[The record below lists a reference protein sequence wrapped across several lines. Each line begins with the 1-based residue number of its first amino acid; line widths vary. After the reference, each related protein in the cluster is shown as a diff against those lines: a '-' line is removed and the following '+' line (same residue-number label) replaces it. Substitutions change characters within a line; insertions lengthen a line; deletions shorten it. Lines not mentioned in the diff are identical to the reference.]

1 VPEHCPSFVTVA
13 SGQEVHCTK
22 PAGHVPDPDVHRGQ
36 LQVTLPD
43 GHEQT
48 GFLVWSSWP
57 FRWEDLNPP
66 HIPGIAS

>member
-1 VPEHCPSFVTVA
+1 MPEHCPSFVTVA

-22 PAGHVPDPDVHRGQ
+22 PVGHVPDPDVHWGR
-36 LQVTLPD
+36 LQVTLPG

-57 FRWEDLNPP
+57 FRWEDHNLPL
-66 HIPGIAS
+66 SS